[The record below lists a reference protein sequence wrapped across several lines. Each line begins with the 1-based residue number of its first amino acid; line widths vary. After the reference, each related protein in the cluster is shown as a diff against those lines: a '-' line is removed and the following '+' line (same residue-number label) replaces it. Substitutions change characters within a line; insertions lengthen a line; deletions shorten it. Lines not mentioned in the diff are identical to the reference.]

1 MRKAEK
7 KIFKKDT
14 KNKTISNTVIFK
26 MLKWHETN
34 IIEYNG
40 QLDEWTG
47 GQTDRRNGGSMAEN
61 T

>member
-1 MRKAEK
+1 
-7 KIFKKDT
+7 
-14 KNKTISNTVIFK
+14 

-47 GQTDRRNGGSMAEN
+47 GQTDRWNCGSMAEN